1 MLANILTNGQKHT
14 VADEF
19 FSDANI
25 AALQKSIREG
35 VFRSSNGAVV
45 VGDQDHQALLIVM
58 HHVISADP
66 MYTDYVVDDM
76 RALNGAVIRY
86 CVPNVYNNYINYA
99 HYRKDIETLN
109 TPIDR
114 PVMARTSRNEA
125 LEFKG
130 WF

>member
-1 MLANILTNGQKHT
+1 MIADILTNGQKHT
-14 VADEF
+14 VADQF
-19 FSDANI
+19 FARANI

-35 VFRSSNGAVV
+35 VFRASNGAVV
-45 VGDQDHQALLIVM
+45 VGDQDHQSLLVVM
-58 HHVISADP
+58 HHVIAADP
-66 MYTDYVVDDM
+66 VHTDYEVDDL

-86 CVPNVYNNYINYA
+86 CVPNVYNNYMSYA
-99 HYRKDIETLN
+99 HYRKDIETLR

-114 PVMARTSRNEA
+114 PVMARTSRNET